1 MIEICLEQDMS
12 LFQHPHLTWLPVSIP
27 YTGELPARYLWRTG
41 PQPCIS
47 LNFTEVG
54 EETVIQRQCLLA
66 EPTIIPSLGNLNKG
80 IHKKII
86 QGKRGN
92 KWKISRHLRDSVPV
106 ENTRGRTPNSL
117 LIRSWDPEKPI
128 PDAEYLWDPF
138 SISHISKSPLSE
150 LAWVRSKAIRYN
162 II

>member
-92 KWKISRHLRDSVPV
+92 KWKISRHLRDTKLYQWRIPEGEPPTLCWLGPGIQKSP
-106 ENTRGRTPNSL
+106 SL
-117 LIRSWDPEKPI
+117 ML
-128 PDAEYLWDPF
+128 
-138 SISHISKSPLSE
+138 SISGILSPSVTLVNPHYQS
-150 LAWVRSKAIRYN
+150 
-162 II
+162 